1 MSSADFGMTS
11 QAWSAVQKEVAWENF
26 TLLGPFLYALTGLE
40 GAAVYPVGNTQ
51 VDEVVVI
58 RLVLVVV
65 VVVVEIILSEGHII
79 LPEGRHNAFIHFRL

>member
-1 MSSADFGMTS
+1 M
-11 QAWSAVQKEVAWENF
+11 
-26 TLLGPFLYALTGLE
+26 
-40 GAAVYPVGNTQ
+40 YPVGNTQ